1 MAATSQNQLLD
12 TQALCN
18 KLSQV
23 ITPGNRILNAGD
35 IKSTWGNSVYLVGN
49 LTGSRIPNNGE
60 VCPVRTYSYGNTLV
74 NAYSGGSSATVN
86 VRDLNWD
93 SEYTF
98 DMEDIS
104 NMYFYNGESAA
115 ASGYYMDIPSSSS
128 QNCPYFQVGS
138 AGKVSNMGYFHPHYF
153 TWNSTGQDGWAT
165 IQLGNSAAFSTN
177 ESTFTMVNTYKGAVD
192 GTVATDSGGSGNTI
206 ATISTTSGGGS
217 VSVRK
222 SSADNNYPFSFAIFY
237 GRHNDYGSQEFYHGV
252 MATPATSFW
261 TLSANDL
268 SVPFTS
274 DNNKAAS
281 VVTNMGQSNYSLSK
295 AGSENW
301 ISVNSDGKTLSILMN
316 PNYSTR
322 SATINVSSQFTAEF
336 SVHNNLDGIEYKS
349 PSKST
354 SFTVTQASYPATVHL
369 YVLVFRSSPEIMCIS
384 AASDSYVPVADGVP
398 VRISV
403 TGMQMQ
409 TDPIIGATVYTGGG
423 QINVGEATGF
433 VRWSPSLPSG
443 SYIASIKNYGTVSA
457 TNLPGY
463 YTLDTEVHFLNGTFN
478 G

>member
-1 MAATSQNQLLD
+1 MEATSQNQLLD

-18 KLSQV
+18 KLSQA
-23 ITPGNRILNAGD
+23 ITPGNRVLNAGD

-60 VCPVRTYSYGNTLV
+60 ICPVRTYSYGNTLV
-74 NAYSGGSSATVN
+74 NAYSGGSSTTIN

-93 SEYTF
+93 SDYTF

-115 ASGYYMDIPSSSS
+115 ASGYYMDIPSNPS
-128 QNCPYFQVGS
+128 QGCPYFQVGS
-138 AGKVSNMGYFHPHYF
+138 AGKVSNMGYFRPHYF
-153 TWNSTGQDGWAT
+153 TWNSTGEDGWAT
-165 IQLGNSAAFSTN
+165 IQLGNSTAFSSN
-177 ESTFTMVNTYKGAVD
+177 ENTFTMLNTYKGAVD
-192 GTVATDSGGSGNTI
+192 GTVDTDSNTI
-206 ATISTTSGGGS
+206 ATISTTSSGGS

-222 SSADNNYPFSFAIFY
+222 SSADNNYPFSFAVFY
-237 GRHNDYGSQEFYHGV
+237 GRHNDYGTQNFYHGV

-268 SVPFTS
+268 NVPFTS
-274 DNNKAAS
+274 DDNKAAS
-281 VVTNMGQSNYSLSK
+281 IVTNMGESNYSLSK

-301 ISVNSDGKTLSILMN
+301 ISINPDGKTLSISMN
-316 PNYSTR
+316 PNYFAR
-322 SATINVSSQFTAEF
+322 SATINVSSQFTTEF
-336 SVHNNLDGIEYKS
+336 SVYNNLDGIEYTS

-354 SFTVTQASYPATVHL
+354 SFTVTQASYPATVYL
-369 YVLVFRSSPEIMCIS
+369 YVLVFKKSPEIMCIS
-384 AASDSYVPVADGVP
+384 AASDSYVRVAGGAP

-403 TGMQMQ
+403 TGMKIQ
-409 TDPIIGATVYTGGG
+409 TDPTIGATIYTGGG
-423 QINVGEATGF
+423 QINTGEDTGL
-433 VRWSPSLPSG
+433 VRWFPILPNG
-443 SYIASIKNYGTVSA
+443 SYIASINDYGTVSA

-463 YTLDTEVHFLNGTFN
+463 YTLDTQVHFLNGTFN